1 MALHHVVVG
10 NRELHDEETQGHRG
24 PPKVELIVVDVL
36 RWSHCLVLHCQ
47 KSNSSFV
54 MLLVMI
60 VEMTAMFITLMMM
73 MQFGEEG
80 KRGQSHLEP
89 SKNEMIIMLNWMV
102 S

>member
-1 MALHHVVVG
+1 M
-10 NRELHDEETQGHRG
+10 
-24 PPKVELIVVDVL
+24 
-36 RWSHCLVLHCQ
+36 VLHCQ

-80 KRGQSHLEP
+80 KRGQSHFEP
-89 SKNEMIIMLNWMV
+89 SKDDLIKLMNWMV

>member
-1 MALHHVVVG
+1 M
-10 NRELHDEETQGHRG
+10 
-24 PPKVELIVVDVL
+24 
-36 RWSHCLVLHCQ
+36 LHCQ

-89 SKNEMIIMLNWMV
+89 SKNELIIMLNWMV
-102 S
+102 GRVENCKNSQNIIA

>member
-1 MALHHVVVG
+1 
-10 NRELHDEETQGHRG
+10 
-24 PPKVELIVVDVL
+24 
-36 RWSHCLVLHCQ
+36 
-47 KSNSSFV
+47 

-89 SKNEMIIMLNWMV
+89 SKNELIIMLNWMV